1 MVSASEPITL
11 LIRSTLKRGK
21 RSVAGKVPKVL
32 DCTNGHVYAPAMR
45 SFLVGNSIWS
55 SGAHCH
61 RECNKREHAYFLV
74 FARTGTTLQEMVQ
87 ALGQRWTI
95 EQCFELGKGE
105 VGLDDYE
112 VRTDHRLVSS
122 RDSFYG
128 RPGLFNGL
136 ASQRGRRRRTQ
147 KKSEQTLQTPEPEA
161 TNSVQSQTSSD
172 LPVMVPLSVAE
183 IRRLFF
189 RLVGKQSL
197 SFACHLAWSRLST
210 RTSSSRAALSL
221 QAPKRY
227 RRSSTTVGLGIGC
240 HTD

>member
-1 MVSASEPITL
+1 
-11 LIRSTLKRGK
+11 
-21 RSVAGKVPKVL
+21 
-32 DCTNGHVYAPAMR
+32 
-45 SFLVGNSIWS
+45 
-55 SGAHCH
+55 
-61 RECNKREHAYFLV
+61 
-74 FARTGTTLQEMVQ
+74 MVQ

-136 ASQRGRRRRTQ
+136 ASQRGRRRTQ

-172 LPVMVPLSVAE
+172 LP
-183 IRRLFF
+183 
-189 RLVGKQSL
+189 
-197 SFACHLAWSRLST
+197 SRLPAT
-210 RTSSSRAALSL
+210 WPGPGFRRAHQALARL
-221 QAPKRY
+221 CHYK
-227 RRSSTTVGLGIGC
+227 RRSAIADHLQL
-240 HTD
+240 